1 MGNIHIN
8 LGSGWL
14 YLKFVM
20 GSSKSDRIVNTVI
33 SILLGGTLSTSF
45 VMILLLKRYIQDTK
59 LEIFTLVNVLIFTG
73 STIVLSVLLR
83 KFVLNDD

>member
-1 MGNIHIN
+1 MGN
-8 LGSGWL
+8 
-14 YLKFVM
+14 
-20 GSSKSDRIVNTVI
+20 SKSDRIVNTVI

>member
-1 MGNIHIN
+1 MSN
-8 LGSGWL
+8 L
-14 YLKFVM
+14 
-20 GSSKSDRIVNTVI
+20 KSDRIVNTVI

-45 VMILLLKRYIQDTK
+45 VMILLLKRYVQDTK
-59 LEIFTLVNVLIFTG
+59 LEIFTPANILIFTG

>member
-1 MGNIHIN
+1 MSN
-8 LGSGWL
+8 
-14 YLKFVM
+14 
-20 GSSKSDRIVNTVI
+20 SKNDRIINTVI

-45 VMILLLKRYIQDTK
+45 IMILLLKSYIQDTR